1 MLGVV
6 LWLGAAVQTAA
17 AQGGPEVETMMNGM
31 LAALQTK
38 SLKNFVADGDPQFR
52 GNMTQRMLDG
62 MSAQFAPR
70 LKQGYTTT
78 FLGRLNQQGYAV
90 YLWKLEFKTGG
101 DDLLVT
107 MAVKAG
113 KVGGFF
119 LR

>member
-1 MLGVV
+1 
-6 LWLGAAVQTAA
+6 
-17 AQGGPEVETMMNGM
+17 M

-38 SLKNFVADGDPQFR
+38 SLKDFVAEGEPPFR
-52 GNMTQRMLDG
+52 ANMTQWMLDSL
-62 MSAQFAPR
+62 SAQFAPR

-78 FLGRLNQQGYAV
+78 FLGQLNQQHYVV
-90 YLWKLEFKTGG
+90 YLWKLEFKAGG

-107 MAVKAG
+107 MPVKAG